1 MIQEMKQILERLFS
15 GKCPQCEA
23 RTRKER
29 VARPAQVM
37 MLQQLEE
44 YLTETYEFRFNVL
57 TEQTEYRRKDDVTGS
72 FRQVDQRAL
81 NTLCLEAKAQ
91 GVNCWDKDVSR
102 LLFSEQVAEYH
113 PFVEYVDSLPEW
125 DGEDRI
131 AELARRVSDEGWWV
145 NGFHRW
151 MLAMVAQWMGYPSRC
166 ANALAPILISAE
178 QGMCKSTFCSI
189 LLPEELRGYYTDK
202 FAITS
207 TSGCEQKI
215 STFGLIN
222 MDEFNMYTER
232 MMTILKNLMQMKK
245 VNYRKCFK
253 AYYSDLPRIASFIG
267 TSNEKSLL
275 TDETGSRRFLC
286 IEVEKPIDCSP
297 IDYPQLYAQL
307 KWELETGKRYWLS
320 KEEEKE
326 IERHNKAFYRHSP
339 EEEAFFKVFALPK
352 DDEPCTQLMSVD
364 IHRILQKRFSTLM
377 RGVKPS
383 KIGRIMTKIG
393 ARRTHTEKGNV
404 YALTFLKDKNQLKK
418 SGIDTDSQTFMTA

>member
-1 MIQEMKQILERLFS
+1 MNETPNMTGANPTLEDLQIFLNENFD
-15 GKCPQCEA
+15 
-23 RTRKER
+23 
-29 VARPAQVM
+29 
-37 MLQQLEE
+37 
-44 YLTETYEFRFNVL
+44 FRYNVL
-57 TEQTEYRRKDDVTGS
+57 TDMPECKPKNTNTYRMIDKRMMNSLSYKAMMQGIDCKDADVKR
-72 FRQVDQRAL
+72 F
-81 NTLCLEAKAQ
+81 
-91 GVNCWDKDVSR
+91 
-102 LLFSEQVAEYH
+102 LFSDQIATHH
-113 PFVEYVDSLPEW
+113 PFQDYMAALPEW
-125 DGEDRI
+125 DGTDRVTMLG
-131 AELARRVSDEGWWV
+131 ARVSGKAMWL

-151 MLAMVAQWMGYPSRC
+151 MLGMVAQWLGYPARC

-222 MDEFNMYTER
+222 MDEFDQYTER
-232 MMTILKNLMQMKK
+232 MMTLLKNLMQMKK

-253 AYYSDLPRIASFIG
+253 VYYSDLPRIASFIG

-307 KWELETGKRYWLS
+307 KFELESGKRYWLS
-320 KEEEKE
+320 KEEEEE
-326 IERHNKAFYRHSP
+326 IQLHNRAFYRHSP

-352 DDEPCTQLMSVD
+352 DGEPCTELMSVD
-364 IHRILQKRFSTLM
+364 IHRILLKRFPVLM
-377 RGVKPS
+377 RGVKPT

-393 ARRTHTEKGNV
+393 ATRIHTDKGNV
-404 YALTFLKDKNQLKK
+404 YELTFLKDKNQLKK
-418 SGIDTDSQTFMTA
+418 SEMGDDNQTVMTA

>member
-1 MIQEMKQILERLFS
+1 MNETPNMTGASPTLEDLQIFLNENFD
-15 GKCPQCEA
+15 
-23 RTRKER
+23 
-29 VARPAQVM
+29 
-37 MLQQLEE
+37 
-44 YLTETYEFRFNVL
+44 FRYNVL
-57 TEQTEYRRKDDVTGS
+57 TDMPECKPKNTNTYRMIDKRMMNSLSYKAMMQGIDCKDADVKR
-72 FRQVDQRAL
+72 F
-81 NTLCLEAKAQ
+81 
-91 GVNCWDKDVSR
+91 
-102 LLFSEQVAEYH
+102 LFSDQIATHH
-113 PFVEYVDSLPEW
+113 PFQDYMAALPEW
-125 DGEDRI
+125 DGTDRVTMLG
-131 AELARRVSDEGWWV
+131 ARVSGKAMWL

-151 MLAMVAQWMGYPSRC
+151 MLGMVAQWLGYPARC

-222 MDEFNMYTER
+222 MDEFDQYTER
-232 MMTILKNLMQMKK
+232 MMTLLKNLMQMKK

-253 AYYSDLPRIASFIG
+253 AYFSDLPRIASFIG

-307 KWELETGKRYWLS
+307 KFELESGKRYWLS
-320 KEEEKE
+320 KEEEEE
-326 IERHNKAFYRHSP
+326 IQLHNRAFYRHSP

-352 DDEPCTQLMSVD
+352 DGEPCTELMSVD
-364 IHRILQKRFSTLM
+364 IHRILLKRFPVLM
-377 RGVKPS
+377 RGVKPT

-393 ARRTHTEKGNV
+393 ATRIHTDKGNV
-404 YALTFLKDKNQLKK
+404 YELTFLKDKNQLKK
-418 SGIDTDSQTFMTA
+418 SGMDDDNQVVMSA

>member
-1 MIQEMKQILERLFS
+1 MNETPNMTGANPTLEDLQIFLNENFD
-15 GKCPQCEA
+15 
-23 RTRKER
+23 
-29 VARPAQVM
+29 
-37 MLQQLEE
+37 
-44 YLTETYEFRFNVL
+44 FRYNVL
-57 TEQTEYRRKDDVTGS
+57 TDMPECKPKNTNTYRMIDKRMMNSLSYKAMMQGIDCKDADVKR
-72 FRQVDQRAL
+72 F
-81 NTLCLEAKAQ
+81 
-91 GVNCWDKDVSR
+91 
-102 LLFSEQVAEYH
+102 LFSDQIATHH
-113 PFVEYVDSLPEW
+113 PFQDYMAALPEW
-125 DGEDRI
+125 DGTDRVTMLG
-131 AELARRVSDEGWWV
+131 ARVSGKAMWL

-151 MLAMVAQWMGYPSRC
+151 MLGMVAQWLGYPARC

-202 FAITS
+202 FAITL

-222 MDEFNMYTER
+222 MDEFDQYTER

-307 KWELETGKRYWLS
+307 KFELESGKRYWLS
-320 KEEEKE
+320 KEEEEE
-326 IERHNKAFYRHSP
+326 IQRHNRAFYRHSP

-352 DDEPCTQLMSVD
+352 DGEPCTELMSVD
-364 IHRILQKRFSTLM
+364 IHRILLKRFPVLM
-377 RGVKPS
+377 RGVKPT

-393 ARRTHTEKGNV
+393 ATRIHTDKGNV
-404 YALTFLKDKNQLKK
+404 YELTFLKDKNQLKK
-418 SGIDTDSQTFMTA
+418 SGMDDDNQMVMTA

>member
-1 MIQEMKQILERLFS
+1 MNETPNMTGANPTLEDLQIFLNENFD
-15 GKCPQCEA
+15 
-23 RTRKER
+23 
-29 VARPAQVM
+29 
-37 MLQQLEE
+37 
-44 YLTETYEFRFNVL
+44 FRYNVL
-57 TEQTEYRRKDDVTGS
+57 TDMPECKPKNTNTYHMIDKRMMNSLSYKAMMQGIDCKDADVKR
-72 FRQVDQRAL
+72 F
-81 NTLCLEAKAQ
+81 
-91 GVNCWDKDVSR
+91 
-102 LLFSEQVAEYH
+102 LFSDQIATHH
-113 PFVEYVDSLPEW
+113 PFQDYMAALPEW
-125 DGEDRI
+125 DGTDRVTM
-131 AELARRVSDEGWWV
+131 LAARVSGNGMWL

-151 MLAMVAQWMGYPSRC
+151 MLGMVAQWLGYPARC

-222 MDEFNMYTER
+222 MDEFDQYTER

-307 KWELETGKRYWLS
+307 KFELESGKRYWLS
-320 KEEEKE
+320 KEEEEE
-326 IERHNKAFYRHSP
+326 IQLHNRAFYRHSP

-352 DDEPCTQLMSVD
+352 DGEPCTELMSVD
-364 IHRILQKRFSTLM
+364 IHRILLKRFPVLM
-377 RGVKPS
+377 RGVKPTR
-383 KIGRIMTKIG
+383 IGRIMTKIG
-393 ARRTHTEKGNV
+393 ATRIHTDKGNV
-404 YALTFLKDKNQLKK
+404 YELTFLKDKNQLKK
-418 SGIDTDSQTFMTA
+418 SEIGNDNQSVMSA

>member
-1 MIQEMKQILERLFS
+1 MKNTSMSMGANPTLEDLQIFLNENFD
-15 GKCPQCEA
+15 
-23 RTRKER
+23 
-29 VARPAQVM
+29 
-37 MLQQLEE
+37 
-44 YLTETYEFRFNVL
+44 FRYNVL
-57 TEQTEYRRKDDVTGS
+57 TDMPECKPKNTNTYRMIDKRMLNSLSYKAMMQGIDCKDADVKR
-72 FRQVDQRAL
+72 F
-81 NTLCLEAKAQ
+81 
-91 GVNCWDKDVSR
+91 
-102 LLFSEQVAEYH
+102 LFSDQIATHH
-113 PFVEYVDSLPEW
+113 PFKDYIATLPEW
-125 DGEDRI
+125 DGTDRVTM
-131 AELARRVSDEGWWV
+131 LAARVSGKAMWL

-151 MLAMVAQWMGYPSRC
+151 MLGMVAQWLGYPARC

-222 MDEFNMYTER
+222 VDEFDQYTER

-297 IDYPQLYAQL
+297 IDYTQLYAQL
-307 KWELETGKRYWLS
+307 KFELESGKRYWLS
-320 KEEEKE
+320 KEEEEE
-326 IERHNKAFYRHSP
+326 IQLHNRAFYRHLP

-352 DDEPCTQLMSVD
+352 DGEPCTELMSVD
-364 IHRILQKRFSTLM
+364 IHRILLKRFPVLM
-377 RGVKPS
+377 RGVKPT
-383 KIGRIMTKIG
+383 KIGRIMTKVG
-393 ARRTHTEKGNV
+393 ATRIHTDKGNV
-404 YALTFLKDKNQLKK
+404 YELTFLKDKNQLKK
-418 SGIDTDSQTFMTA
+418 SEMGDGNQTVMTA

>member
-1 MIQEMKQILERLFS
+1 MDNTPMTMGANPK
-15 GKCPQCEA
+15 
-23 RTRKER
+23 
-29 VARPAQVM
+29 
-37 MLQQLEE
+37 LEE
-44 YLTETYEFRFNVL
+44 LQNFLSENFDFRYNVL
-57 TEQTEYRRKDDVTGS
+57 TDMPECKPKNTTTYRMIDKRMMNSLSYKAMMMGIECKDADVKR
-72 FRQVDQRAL
+72 F
-81 NTLCLEAKAQ
+81 
-91 GVNCWDKDVSR
+91 
-102 LLFSEQVAEYH
+102 LFSDQIATHH
-113 PFVEYVDSLPEW
+113 PFQDYMASLPEW
-125 DGEDRI
+125 DGTDRVTM
-131 AELARRVSDEGWWV
+131 LAARVSGQAMWL

-151 MLAMVAQWMGYPSRC
+151 MLGMVAQWLGYPARC

-189 LLPEELRGYYTDK
+189 LLPEELRAYYTDK

-253 AYYSDLPRIASFIG
+253 AYFSDLPRIASFIG

-307 KWELETGKRYWLS
+307 KFELESGKRYWLT

-326 IERHNKAFYRHSP
+326 IQEHNRAFYRHSP

-352 DDEPCTQLMSVD
+352 DDEPCFKLTATD
-364 IHRILQKRFSTLM
+364 IFNQLQKRFPAVF
-377 RGVKPS
+377 RGVNPKNFG
-383 KIGRIMTKIG
+383 KVMTKIG
-393 ARRTHTEKGNV
+393 ATKTHTMYGSV
-404 YALTFLKDKNQLKK
+404 YQVKK
-418 SGIDTDSQTFMTA
+418 AA

>member
-1 MIQEMKQILERLFS
+1 MNETPNMTGANPTLEDLQIFLNENFD
-15 GKCPQCEA
+15 
-23 RTRKER
+23 
-29 VARPAQVM
+29 
-37 MLQQLEE
+37 
-44 YLTETYEFRFNVL
+44 FRYNVL
-57 TEQTEYRRKDDVTGS
+57 TDMPECKPKNTTTYRMIDKRMMNSLSYKAMMQGIDCKDADVKR
-72 FRQVDQRAL
+72 F
-81 NTLCLEAKAQ
+81 
-91 GVNCWDKDVSR
+91 
-102 LLFSEQVAEYH
+102 LFSDQIATHH
-113 PFVEYVDSLPEW
+113 PFQDYMAALPEW
-125 DGEDRI
+125 DGTDRVTMLG
-131 AELARRVSDEGWWV
+131 ARVSGNGMWL

-151 MLAMVAQWMGYPSRC
+151 MLGMVAQWLGYPARC

-222 MDEFNMYTER
+222 MDEFDQYNER

-307 KWELETGKRYWLS
+307 KFELESGKRYWLS
-320 KEEEKE
+320 KEEEEE
-326 IERHNKAFYRHSP
+326 IQLHNRAFYRHSP

-352 DDEPCTQLMSVD
+352 DGEPCTELMSVD
-364 IHRILQKRFSTLM
+364 IHRILLKRFPVLM
-377 RGVKPS
+377 RGVKPT

-393 ARRTHTEKGNV
+393 ATRIHTDKGNV
-404 YALTFLKDKNQLKK
+404 YELTFLKDKNQLKK
-418 SGIDTDSQTFMTA
+418 SGMDDDNQVVMSA

>member
-1 MIQEMKQILERLFS
+1 MNNTSMAMGANPTLEDLQIFLNENFD
-15 GKCPQCEA
+15 
-23 RTRKER
+23 
-29 VARPAQVM
+29 
-37 MLQQLEE
+37 
-44 YLTETYEFRFNVL
+44 FRYNVL
-57 TEQTEYRRKDDVTGS
+57 TDMPECKPKNTNTYRMIDKRMMNSLSYKAMMQGIDCKDADVKR
-72 FRQVDQRAL
+72 F
-81 NTLCLEAKAQ
+81 
-91 GVNCWDKDVSR
+91 
-102 LLFSEQVAEYH
+102 LFSDQIATHH
-113 PFVEYVDSLPEW
+113 PFKDYIATLPEW
-125 DGEDRI
+125 DGTDRVTM
-131 AELARRVSDEGWWV
+131 LAARVSGKALWI

-151 MLAMVAQWMGYPSRC
+151 MLGMVAQWLGYPARC

-222 MDEFNMYTER
+222 MDEFDQYTER
-232 MMTILKNLMQMKK
+232 MMTMLKNLMQMKK

-253 AYYSDLPRIASFIG
+253 AYFSDLPRIASFIG

-297 IDYPQLYAQL
+297 IDYTQLYAQL
-307 KWELETGKRYWLS
+307 KFELESGKRYWLS
-320 KEEEKE
+320 KEEEEE
-326 IERHNKAFYRHSP
+326 IQLHNRAFYRHSP

-352 DDEPCTQLMSVD
+352 DGEPCTELMSVD
-364 IHRILQKRFSTLM
+364 IHRILLKRFPVLM
-377 RGVKPS
+377 RGVKPT

-393 ARRTHTEKGNV
+393 ATRIHTDKGNV
-404 YALTFLKDKNQLKK
+404 YELTFLKDKNQLKK
-418 SGIDTDSQTFMTA
+418 SEMGDDNQAVMTA